1 MTNEEFL
8 QALDEQAQ
16 PTSNY
21 DRVLA
26 LLWWV
31 GRNDSSFGMNARE
44 ICMTMEAAGH
54 PKHNVSRLNRK
65 LTVDRPTALAT
76 GDAWRLHPATRRE
89 LEEQMGAFRKSQPA
103 KSTSSLL
110 PKELFVGT
118 RGYLERVVHQVNA
131 SYDYGLYDCCAVM
144 GRRVLETLIIELYEK
159 EERAAEIKAGDGNF
173 LMFAGLVSFL
183 EHDGSIQ
190 LSRNTLKGLRD
201 YKALG
206 DLSAHN
212 RRFNARKDD
221 IDRVQNGLR
230 VATEELLHLS
240 GLWAGAIPSSMQPG
254 QATART
260 VLIG

>member
-1 MTNEEFL
+1 MTNESFL
-8 QALDEQAQ
+8 RALDER
-16 PTSNY
+16 PMSNY

-26 LLWWV
+26 LLWWI
-31 GRNDSSFGMNARE
+31 GRDDSSAGMNARA
-44 ICMTMEAAGH
+44 ICMTMDAAGH
-54 PKHNVSRLNRK
+54 PKQNASRLNRK
-65 LTVDRPTALAT
+65 LTADRRTARAS
-76 GDAWRLHPATRRE
+76 GSAWRLHPVTRRE
-89 LEEQMGAFRKSQPA
+89 LEGQMGVFRESQPV
-103 KSTSSLL
+103 KSTSSVL

-201 YKALG
+201 YNALG

-240 GLWAGAIPSSMQPG
+240 GLWTDATPSSMIRAQVM
-254 QATART
+254 ART
-260 VLIG
+260 PLIGQS